1 MSHDAAPQ
9 REARL
14 SLPAAMLNAAWVGAQ
29 SRAWLS
35 FRRALRQPQAVQERR
50 LSHYLRANAGSDF
63 GRRYRFADIRSC
75 AQFQERV
82 PLSSYESY
90 AEAVSRMR
98 AGACNVLTSARV
110 RCLQPSSGSTRA
122 AKLIPYTADLQ
133 SEFSR
138 AVGPWVFD
146 LARTTPRLLGGPAYW
161 SITPAAAAQ
170 EAGTSGGAG
179 GGPGG
184 GAGAET
190 PLGFESDSA
199 YLGGWLRRLADG
211 TLVACEDLRHATGIA
226 EFRHR
231 TLLRLLSAPELR
243 LISVWHPSFLTLL
256 LDVLAASWGELLADL
271 ARGVPAAGRLRRE
284 PPRPRRAR
292 ELAQADPR
300 RPRSVWP
307 RLALV
312 SCWGDAQAATL
323 LAELHA
329 RLPGVSIQPKGLM
342 ATEAVVSLPF
352 AGQHPLAIR
361 SHFFE
366 FIDKAGNART
376 AWQLEQDE
384 SYSVV
389 VTTGGGLYRYQLRDR
404 ICVTGFLQAT
414 PCIRFTGKEDSI
426 SDLRGEKLSEGLA
439 ASILSRLLPAHV
451 PGARFALLAPETEAA
466 TPGYVLFVES
476 EAAPSAQLPAAL
488 ESALAANPNYAYC
501 VRLGQL
507 RPAAVERVAA
517 GAAERYLER
526 LRASGQRLGNIK
538 PVALSPL
545 AGWRAV
551 FAA

>member
-1 MSHDAAPQ
+1 MSRDAAPQ
-9 REARL
+9 RHARL
-14 SLPAAMLNAAWVGAQ
+14 SLAAAMLNAAWVGAQ

-90 AEAVSRMR
+90 VEAIGRMR
-98 AGACNVLTSARV
+98 VGARNVLTSARV

-133 SEFSR
+133 AEFSR

-170 EAGTSGGAG
+170 EAGTSA
-179 GGPGG
+179 
-184 GAGAET
+184 GAGART
-190 PLGFESDSA
+190 RFGFESDSA

-211 TLVACEDLRHATGIA
+211 TLVACEDLKHAGDIA

-231 TLLRLLSAPELR
+231 TLLRLVSTPELR

-256 LDVLAASWGELLADL
+256 LDVLAASWSELLADL
-271 ARGVPAAGRLRRE
+271 ARGLPAAGRLRRE

-300 RPRSVWP
+300 RLRSIWP

-312 SCWGDAQAATL
+312 SCWGDAHAATL
-323 LAELHA
+323 LAQLRA
-329 RLPGVSIQPKGLM
+329 RLPGVAIQPKGLM

-366 FIDKAGNART
+366 FIDAAGNART

-404 ICVTGFLQAT
+404 IRVTGFLHAT

-439 ASILSRLLPAHV
+439 ASILSRLLPAYV
-451 PGARFALLAPETEAA
+451 PGARFALLAPEAEGA
-466 TPGYVLFVES
+466 TPGYVLFVEC
-476 EAAPSAQLPAAL
+476 EAPPSTQLSAAL

-538 PVALSPL
+538 PAALSPL
-545 AGWRAV
+545 VGWRAV
-551 FAA
+551 FAR

>member
-1 MSHDAAPQ
+1 MSHGAAVQ
-9 REARL
+9 RHARV
-14 SLPAAMLNAAWVGAQ
+14 SLAAALLNTAWVGAQ

-35 FRRALRQPQAVQERR
+35 FRQALRHPQAVQERR
-50 LSHYLRANAGSDF
+50 LSHYLRANAGSEL
-63 GRRYRFADIRSC
+63 GRRYRFGDIRSST
-75 AQFQERV
+75 QFQDRV
-82 PLSSYESY
+82 PLSSYEDY
-90 AEAVSRMR
+90 EEAISRVR
-98 AGACNVLTSARV
+98 AGARNVLTSARV

-133 SEFSR
+133 AEFSR

-146 LARTTPRLLGGPAYW
+146 LACATPRVLGGPAYW
-161 SITPAAAAQ
+161 SITPAAVAR
-170 EAGTSGGAG
+170 EPGT
-179 GGPGG
+179 PG
-184 GAGAET
+184 
-190 PLGFESDSA
+190 LGFESDSA
-199 YLGGWLRRLADG
+199 YLGGWLQRLADG
-211 TLVACEDLRHATGIA
+211 TLVACEDLKHAADIA
-226 EFRHR
+226 EFRRR
-231 TLLRLLSAPELR
+231 TLLRLLSEPELR
-243 LISVWHPSFLTLL
+243 LISVWHPTFLTLL
-256 LDVLAASWGELLADL
+256 LDVLAASWSELLADL
-271 ARGVPAAGRLRRE
+271 ARGVPAAGRVRRE
-284 PPRPRRAR
+284 PPRPQRAR
-292 ELAQADPR
+292 ALAAADPR
-300 RPRSVWP
+300 RPGSIWP

-312 SCWGDAQAATL
+312 SCWGDAHAATL
-323 LAELHA
+323 LADLRA
-329 RLPGVSIQPKGLM
+329 RLPGVAIQPKGLM

-352 AGQHPLAIR
+352 AGQHPLATR

-366 FIDKAGNART
+366 FIDRGGNART
-376 AWQLEQDE
+376 AWQLEQDG

-404 ICVTGFLQAT
+404 IQVTGFLHAT

-451 PGARFALLAPETEAA
+451 PGARFALLAPETEGA

-476 EAAPSAQLPAAL
+476 EAPPSAQLSTAL

-507 RPAAVERVAA
+507 RPAAVERVGA

-551 FAA
+551 FTA

>member
-1 MSHDAAPQ
+1 MSRDAAPQ
-9 REARL
+9 RHARL
-14 SLPAAMLNAAWVGAQ
+14 SLAAAMLNAAWVGAQ

-35 FRRALRQPQAVQERR
+35 FRRALRQPQAEQERR

-90 AEAVSRMR
+90 VEAIGRMR
-98 AGACNVLTSARV
+98 AGARNVLTSARV

-133 SEFSR
+133 AEFSR

-161 SITPAAAAQ
+161 SITPAAAAR
-170 EAGTSGGAG
+170 EAGTSA
-179 GGPGG
+179 
-184 GAGAET
+184 GAGART
-190 PLGFESDSA
+190 RLGFESDSA

-211 TLVACEDLRHATGIA
+211 TLVACEDLKHAGDIA

-231 TLLRLLSAPELR
+231 TLLRLVSTPELR

-256 LDVLAASWGELLADL
+256 LDVLAASWSELLADL
-271 ARGVPAAGRLRRE
+271 ARGLPAAGRLRRE

-300 RPRSVWP
+300 RLRSIWP

-312 SCWGDAQAATL
+312 SCWGDAHAATL
-323 LAELHA
+323 LAQLRA
-329 RLPGVSIQPKGLM
+329 RLPGVAIQPKGLM

-366 FIDKAGNART
+366 FIDEGGNPRT

-389 VTTGGGLYRYQLRDR
+389 VTTGGGLYRYQLHDR
-404 ICVTGFLQAT
+404 IRVTGFLHAT

-439 ASILSRLLPAHV
+439 ASILSRLLPAYV
-451 PGARFALLAPETEAA
+451 PGARFALLAPEAEGA

-476 EAAPSAQLPAAL
+476 EAPPSTQLSAAL

-538 PVALSPL
+538 PAALSPL
-545 AGWRAV
+545 VGWRAV
-551 FAA
+551 FAR

>member
-1 MSHDAAPQ
+1 MSRDAAPQ
-9 REARL
+9 RHARL
-14 SLPAAMLNAAWVGAQ
+14 SLAAAMLNAAWVGAQ

-90 AEAVSRMR
+90 VEAIGRMR
-98 AGACNVLTSARV
+98 VGARNVLTSARV

-133 SEFSR
+133 AEFSR

-161 SITPAAAAQ
+161 SISPAAAAR
-170 EAGTSGGAG
+170 EDGTST
-179 GGPGG
+179 
-184 GAGAET
+184 GAGART
-190 PLGFESDSA
+190 RLGFESDSA

-211 TLVACEDLRHATGIA
+211 TLVACEDLKHAGDIA

-231 TLLRLLSAPELR
+231 TLLRLVSTPELR

-256 LDVLAASWGELLADL
+256 LDVLAASWSELLADL
-271 ARGVPAAGRLRRE
+271 ARGLPAAGRLRRE

-300 RPRSVWP
+300 RPRSIWP

-323 LAELHA
+323 LAQLRA
-329 RLPGVSIQPKGLM
+329 RLPGVAIQPKGLM

-366 FIDKAGNART
+366 FIDAAGNART

-404 ICVTGFLQAT
+404 IRVTGFLHAT

-439 ASILSRLLPAHV
+439 ASILSRLLPAYV
-451 PGARFALLAPETEAA
+451 PGARFALLAPEAEGA
-466 TPGYVLFVES
+466 TPGYVLFVEC
-476 EAAPSAQLPAAL
+476 EAPPSTQLSAAL

-538 PVALSPL
+538 PAALSPL
-545 AGWRAV
+545 VGWRAV
-551 FAA
+551 FAR

>member
-1 MSHDAAPQ
+1 
-9 REARL
+9 
-14 SLPAAMLNAAWVGAQ
+14 AAMLNAAWVGAQ

-211 TLVACEDLRHATGIA
+211 TLVACEDLKHAADIV

-231 TLLRLLSAPELR
+231 TLLRLMRAPELR

-256 LDVLAASWGELLADL
+256 LDVLAASWSELLADL

-300 RPRSVWP
+300 RPRSIWP

-329 RLPGVSIQPKGLM
+329 RLPGVAIQPKGLM

-404 ICVTGFLQAT
+404 IRVTGFLHAT

>member
-1 MSHDAAPQ
+1 MRGDAAAQ
-9 REARL
+9 RHGRRV
-14 SLPAAMLNAAWVGAQ
+14 SLAAALLNAAWIGAQ

-35 FRRALRQPQAVQERR
+35 FRQALRQPRAVQERR
-50 LSHYLRANAGSDF
+50 LSHYLRANAGSEF

-82 PLSSYESY
+82 PLSSYENY
-90 AEAVSRMR
+90 AEAIRRVR
-98 AGACNVLTSARV
+98 AGARNVLTSARV

-133 SEFSR
+133 AEFSR

-146 LARTTPRLLGGPAYW
+146 LARTTPHLLGGPAYW
-161 SITPAAAAQ
+161 SITPDAVTQ
-170 EAGTSGGAG
+170 EAGTS
-179 GGPGG
+179 
-184 GAGAET
+184 AGASPAT
-190 PLGFESDSA
+190 RLGFESDSA
-199 YLGGWLRRLADG
+199 YLGGWLQRLADG
-211 TLVACEDLRHATGIA
+211 TLVACEDLKHAGDTA

-231 TLLRLLSAPELR
+231 TLLRLMSEPELR
-243 LISVWHPSFLTLL
+243 LISVWHPTFLTLL
-256 LDVLAASWGELLADL
+256 LDVLAASWSELLADL

-300 RPRSVWP
+300 RPRSIWP

-312 SCWGDAQAATL
+312 SCWGDAQAATP
-323 LAELHA
+323 LAELRA
-329 RLPGVSIQPKGLM
+329 RLPGVAIQPKGLM

-366 FIDKAGNART
+366 FIDKVGNART

-384 SYSVV
+384 SYSLV

-404 ICVTGFLQAT
+404 IRVTGFLQAT
-414 PCIRFTGKEDSI
+414 PCIRFSGKEDSI

-439 ASILSRLLPAHV
+439 ASILSQLLPAHV
-451 PGARFALLAPETEAA
+451 PGARFALLAPETEGA

-476 EAAPSAQLPAAL
+476 EAPPSAQLSVAL

-507 RPAAVERVAA
+507 RPAAVERVGA